1 MKFFDNKKDSNVP
14 QPVTPAPPA
23 PAPVPQPQPRPAETR
38 VAPPPAPV
46 PVPVP
51 VPASAPVPA
60 PSTAT
65 VMQKRGSST
74 VIGTLITIRGDISA
88 EETVTI
94 EGTVDGTIET
104 TQNVI
109 VAPEG
114 RVRADIR
121 ASVVTISGRVKGDVY
136 ATHKVDLTASG
147 QLEGNIH
154 APKLAIAESAMF
166 RGSID
171 MSPPAPSNQPK
182 GERKLQPE
190 GELVKN

>member
-1 MKFFDNKKDSNVP
+1 
-14 QPVTPAPPA
+14 
-23 PAPVPQPQPRPAETR
+23 
-38 VAPPPAPV
+38 
-46 PVPVP
+46 
-51 VPASAPVPA
+51 
-60 PSTAT
+60 
-65 VMQKRGSST
+65 MQKRGSST
-74 VIGTLITIRGDISA
+74 IIGTLITIRGDISA

-94 EGTVDGTIET
+94 EGSVDGTIET

-171 MSPPAPSNQPK
+171 MSPPSPSNQPK

>member
-1 MKFFDNKKDSNVP
+1 
-14 QPVTPAPPA
+14 
-23 PAPVPQPQPRPAETR
+23 
-38 VAPPPAPV
+38 
-46 PVPVP
+46 
-51 VPASAPVPA
+51 
-60 PSTAT
+60 
-65 VMQKRGSST
+65 MQKRGSNT
-74 VIGTLITIRGDISA
+74 IIGTSISIRGDIMA

-94 EGTVDGTIET
+94 EGSVDGTIET

-121 ASVVTISGRVKGDVY
+121 ASVITISGRVKGDMF
-136 ATHKVDLTASG
+136 ATHKVDLAPSG

-166 RGSID
+166 KGSID
-171 MSPPAPSNQPK
+171 MSPQSHSKQPGK
-182 GERKLQPE
+182 VERNVQPQ